1 MPVLHGLS
9 RETSAIRADPPSS
22 EWVRSRYHNEGTI
35 CATFHTRLL
44 PDLGHLIHAMPPTI
58 QPLHAREPAAVRH
71 RLDWRMWHGIKL
83 VIRQL
88 PIILHSNLANVI
100 GNVSIFDS
108 CKLRAERTY
117 AALLPVESQ

>member
-1 MPVLHGLS
+1 MP
-9 RETSAIRADPPSS
+9 
-22 EWVRSRYHNEGTI
+22 YYEGTI
-35 CATFHTRLL
+35 CVTFHTRLL
-44 PDLGHLIHAMPPTI
+44 PDLGHLIHAMPPKI

-71 RLDWRMWHGIKL
+71 RLDWRMWHGVKL